1 MRDIRAAASYAIA
14 IVWVAALLLLPPG
27 WWFPVKF
34 LLSGEVFVQDFQYIE
49 NSTGDGF
56 RVGVNRLFFYFILL
70 TVVLLPVLTVWRAT
84 AKPFAGFR
92 KGVYLVLG
100 IAWSVLPI
108 STALV
113 ATVMVA
119 RLTMD
124 MGVTPLRLF
133 GIALGLA
140 CAMVFPLFLT
150 ITMRTTAKNDPR
162 VGNDYR
168 SDDLHPSD
176 LNGTR
181 KPR

>member
-1 MRDIRAAASYAIA
+1 MKYLKPAGFYALA
-14 IVWVAALLLLPPG
+14 LALGAGLLLLPPG
-27 WWFPVKF
+27 WWFPVT
-34 LLSGEVFVQDFQYIE
+34 LLWSGEVFVRDFQYID
-49 NSTGDGF
+49 NPGGDGF

-70 TVVLLPVLTVWRAT
+70 TVVLIPVLTLWRVT

-150 ITMRTTAKNDPR
+150 ITMRTTAKNEPR

-168 SDDLHPSD
+168 SDNLHPCD